1 MSLASITLILF
12 LIMDPLGNVAYFIE
26 VLSHIPPQQQ
36 KWVII
41 REMFIALGVMIL
53 FYIIGDLILDFLEV
67 SDASVSLTSGTILFL
82 VAIKIIFP
90 NSRNSRLQARA
101 DSEPFI
107 VPLAI
112 PLIAGPAM
120 LATILLFSHK
130 FGPLVVIP
138 ILIAWFL
145 ASMVLIFSRYLMK
158 ALGRNGLIA
167 IERLMGMILIL
178 LAIQRFLEG
187 INYFVE
193 ALNG

>member
-1 MSLASITLILF
+1 MSLVSLTLILF

-26 VLSHIPPQQQ
+26 VLNHIPPKKQR
-36 KWVII
+36 WVIV
-41 REMFIALGVMIL
+41 REMLIALGVMIF
-53 FYIIGDLILDFLEV
+53 FYFLGDLILDFLEV

-90 NSRNSRLQARA
+90 SSRYSRVQSHG

-120 LATILLFSHK
+120 LATIMLYSHLL
-130 FGPLVVIP
+130 GAVVMVP
-138 ILIAWFL
+138 ILIAWFA
-145 ASMVLIFSRYLMK
+145 ASMVLVMSPFLIK
-158 ALGRNGLIA
+158 TLGRNGLMA

-187 INYFVE
+187 IHLFAANV
-193 ALNG
+193 

>member
-1 MSLASITLILF
+1 MSLISLTLILF
-12 LIMDPLGNVAYFIE
+12 LIMDPLGNVAYFNE
-26 VLSHIPPQQQ
+26 VLNHIPSRQQR
-36 KWVII
+36 WVII
-41 REMFIALGVMIL
+41 REMLIALAIMIL
-53 FYIIGDLILDFLEV
+53 FYILGDLILDFLEV

-90 NSRNSRLQARA
+90 SSRYSRVQSHG

-120 LATILLFSHK
+120 LATIMLYSHLM
-130 FGPLVVIP
+130 GSSVLVP
-138 ILIAWFL
+138 ILVAWFA
-145 ASMVLIFSRYLMK
+145 ASMVLILSPVLMK
-158 ALGRNGLIA
+158 TLGKNGLMA

-187 INYFVE
+187 IHLFAANV
-193 ALNG
+193 